1 MTFRSDGFPDISRNC
16 SLAFRVAEEELG
28 VTALLEVEDVV
39 RAGRPDE
46 LSVMT
51 YLAQLYHRL
60 AARRRGAVL
69 REGFKKEF

>member
-1 MTFRSDGFPDISRNC
+1 MQSCRFSIKIFCSNC
-16 SLAFRVAEEELG
+16 SLAFRLAEEELG
-28 VTALLEVEDVV
+28 VSPLLEVEDMV
-39 RAGRPDE
+39 GPRPDE
-46 LSVMT
+46 LSVIT